1 MKIAIY
7 PGSFDPIT
15 NGHLDIIE
23 RAVNLFDKII
33 VSVARN
39 VEKGKPLFNDDE
51 RIVLIEKAVEN
62 FQNIEVDSFDGLM
75 VEHAVNHSASA
86 AIRGLRA
93 LSDFEFEFKM
103 ALMNRNLNDEIS
115 TLFLMPH
122 AKYTHVSSSMVREVA
137 SLGGDVSEYVPLHVN
152 DALKRKYGIRYDKR

>member
-1 MKIAIY
+1 MKTAIY

-23 RAVNLFDKII
+23 RALNIFDHVI
-33 VSVARN
+33 VAVTRN
-39 VEKGKPLFNDDE
+39 VEKEAPLFSEKE
-51 RIVLIEKAVEN
+51 RKDLISESIAYLKNVK
-62 FQNIEVDSFDGLM
+62 VDSFEGLM
-75 VEHAVNHSASA
+75 VDHAVKHGAVA

-103 ALMNRNLNDEIS
+103 ALMNRSLNENIS

-137 SLGGDVSEYVPLHVN
+137 SLGGSVIEYVPSHVN
-152 DALKRKYGIRYDKR
+152 KALKEKYGN

>member
-1 MKIAIY
+1 MKTAIY

-23 RAVNLFDKII
+23 RSINLFDKII
-33 VSVARN
+33 ISITHNAEKSQSLFSIEERKTLVLESVSA
-39 VEKGKPLFNDDE
+39 
-51 RIVLIEKAVEN
+51 
-62 FQNIEVDSFDGLM
+62 FQNIEVDSFEGLM
-75 VEHAVNHSASA
+75 VNHAIKYKAVA

-103 ALMNRNLNDEIS
+103 ALMNRSLNDDIS

-122 AKYTHVSSSMVREVA
+122 AKYTHLSSSMVKEAA
-137 SLGGDVSEYVPLHVN
+137 SLGGSVSEYVPAHV
-152 DALKRKYGIRYDKR
+152 DRALKEKYASG

>member
-7 PGSFDPIT
+7 PGTFDPIT

-23 RAVNLFDKII
+23 RAANLFDELI

-39 VEKGKPLFNDDE
+39 SEQDQVLFSYQE
-51 RIVLIEKAVEN
+51 RIKLIQPSISN
-62 FQNIEVDSFDGLM
+62 FPSIIVDSFEGLM
-75 VEHAVNHSASA
+75 VNHAVKHSAHA

-103 ALMNRNLNDEIS
+103 ALMNRSLNEEVS
-115 TLFLMPH
+115 TVFLMPH
-122 AKYTHVSSSMVREVA
+122 AKYTHISSSMVKEVV
-137 SLGGDVSEYVPLHVN
+137 SLGGDVSGYVPSHVN
-152 DALKRKYGIRYDKR
+152 SELKKKYNE

>member
-1 MKIAIY
+1 MKTAIY

-23 RAVNLFDKII
+23 RALNIFDQVI
-33 VSVARN
+33 VAVTRN
-39 VEKGKPLFNDDE
+39 VEKEAPLFSEKE
-51 RIVLIEKAVEN
+51 RIDLISKSIAYLKNVK
-62 FQNIEVDSFDGLM
+62 VDSFEGLM
-75 VEHAVNHSASA
+75 VDHAVKHGAVA

-103 ALMNRNLNDEIS
+103 ALMNRSLNENIS

-137 SLGGDVSEYVPLHVN
+137 SLGGSVIEYVPSHVN
-152 DALKRKYGIRYDKR
+152 NALNEKYGNE